1 MHRTRT
7 LYKRLPQTVRT
18 CPHNNN
24 TAIITTRPLSTTTS
38 KMSLFPR
45 SYLAPETSF
54 TPLFRL
60 LDDFDNYSREVS
72 AQGGSKAGSRRAL
85 PTFSPRFDVKETE
98 TGYELH
104 GELPGVDKE
113 NVSIEF
119 SEPQVL
125 VISGRT
131 ERTYTSG
138 TPPAGLVEGADKDNN
153 NAITEGGEKSTTE
166 NSHKAT
172 VEDEESE
179 KAKEQGAEVTKA
191 EQQQQQPQQE
201 QQKPKERY
209 WVSERSV
216 GEFSRTF
223 NFPTPVDQEGVTAN
237 LSNGILTV
245 TVPKAKKHE
254 SRRIAVN

>member
-1 MHRTRT
+1 
-7 LYKRLPQTVRT
+7 
-18 CPHNNN
+18 
-24 TAIITTRPLSTTTS
+24 
-38 KMSLFPR
+38 MSLFPR
-45 SYLAPETSF
+45 TYFAPETSF

-72 AQGGSKAGSRRAL
+72 AQGGSTKTAAAGSRRAAL

-138 TPPAGLVEGADKDNN
+138 TPPAGLVEAADINKDNK
-153 NAITEGGEKSTTE
+153 AITEANGKGSAASE

-179 KAKEQGAEVTKA
+179 DAKKQSTE
-191 EQQQQQPQQE
+191 
-201 QQKPKERY
+201 QKPKERY

-223 NFPTPVDQEGVTAN
+223 NFPTPVDQEGVIAN
-237 LSNGILTV
+237 LNNGILTV
-245 TVPKAKKHE
+245 AVPKAKKHE
-254 SRRIAVN
+254 SRRIAIN